1 MKPDRNPVLSY
12 AEEERIR
19 GALAAAARADGLSTP
34 PRIENALVAELRR
47 RNRRSML
54 LRVSAAGAIAAAVLV
69 GLWLSRP
76 VAPTALPA
84 PTVVRHAEP
93 PTPAIAPPDP
103 APEKLA
109 AAPALRRPRP
119 TPRRVES
126 ADAGEF
132 IPVGAWQAFEPM
144 ERGAIVRVRL
154 PKSSLPGF
162 GIAVSADRWNESL
175 PADVV
180 LGEDGSMRAIR
191 LVSNVE

>member
-1 MKPDRNPVLSY
+1 MKPDRNPILSY

-19 GALAAAARADGLSTP
+19 GLLAAAAGADGLSAP
-34 PRIENALVAELRR
+34 PRVENALVAELRR
-47 RNRRSML
+47 RNRRSVL
-54 LRVSAAGAIAAAVLV
+54 LRVSAAGAVAAAVLI
-69 GLWLSRP
+69 GLWLARP
-76 VAPTALPA
+76 VVPTALPA
-84 PTVVRHAEP
+84 PVVARHVEP
-93 PTPAIAPPDP
+93 TAPAIAPPDP

-109 AAPALRRPRP
+109 AAPAPRRPRA
-119 TPRRVES
+119 TPRRAET
-126 ADAGEF
+126 ADDGEF

>member
-19 GALAAAARADGLSTP
+19 GTLAAAARADGLSAP
-34 PRIENALVAELRR
+34 PYIENALVVALRR

-54 LRVSAAGAIAAAVLV
+54 LRIAAAGAMAAAVLV
-69 GLWLSRP
+69 GLWLSHP
-76 VAPTALPA
+76 QAPTELPA
-84 PTVVRHAEP
+84 PVVARQTEP
-93 PTPAIAPPDP
+93 PAPAIAPPDV
-103 APEKLA
+103 APEKPA
-109 AAPALRRPRP
+109 AVPAPRRPRAA
-119 TPRRVES
+119 PRRVES
-126 ADAGEF
+126 TDAEEF

-154 PKSSLPGF
+154 PKLSLPAF

>member
-19 GALAAAARADGLSTP
+19 GALAAAARADGLGAP

-54 LRVSAAGAIAAAVLV
+54 LLVSAAGAIAAAVLV

-76 VAPTALPA
+76 AAPTELPA
-84 PTVVRHAEP
+84 PVVARHAEP
-93 PTPAIAPPDP
+93 PQPAIAPPDP
-103 APEKLA
+103 GPETFA
-109 AAPALRRPRP
+109 VAVPPRRPRT
-119 TPRRVES
+119 TPRRVEP

-132 IPVGAWQAFEPM
+132 IPVGAWQALEPM
-144 ERGAIVRVRL
+144 ERGTIVRVRL

>member
-1 MKPDRNPVLSY
+1 MKPDRNSILSY

-19 GALAAAARADGLSTP
+19 GALAATAENDGLSAPARVET
-34 PRIENALVAELRR
+34 ALVAELRR

-54 LRVSAAGAIAAAVLV
+54 IRVSTAAAIAATVLI
-69 GLWLSRP
+69 GLWLARP
-76 VAPTALPA
+76 ESPAEPTAPVVALQTEKPVPAMVPSEPA
-84 PTVVRHAEP
+84 PVMAE
-93 PTPAIAPPDP
+93 APP
-103 APEKLA
+103 A
-109 AAPALRRPRP
+109 
-119 TPRRVES
+119 PRRSRAVPRRRVAEE
-126 ADAGEF
+126 APEF
-132 IPVGAWQAFEPM
+132 IPVGAWQAYEPM

-154 PKSSLPGF
+154 PKSALPGF